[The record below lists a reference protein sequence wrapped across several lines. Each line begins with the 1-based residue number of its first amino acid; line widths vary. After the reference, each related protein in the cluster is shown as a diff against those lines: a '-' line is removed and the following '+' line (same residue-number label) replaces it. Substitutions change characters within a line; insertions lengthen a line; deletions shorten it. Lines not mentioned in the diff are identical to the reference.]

1 MKISQNSAAP
11 EFFPHLFESG
21 RIRNLRLA
29 NRLIMAPM
37 ESNLANADGTVSPEM
52 LEYYR
57 VRAAGGVGMVIV
69 EYTCV
74 DRPQGIGGSPQL
86 GIDDDRFISSHRS
99 LADAIHQSGAAA
111 CLQLFHA
118 GRQTHPKFIDGL
130 QPIAASAIPCPMYRK
145 MPRAMDQDDIL
156 HVIRKFGEAT
166 ERAAKAGY
174 DAVELHG
181 AHGYLIGNFLSAA
194 SNHREDEYGGP
205 LENRLRFAR
214 MIVREVRRC
223 AGDMPVIFRIS
234 ADEFVEHGTNIE
246 EAKDIACKI
255 TEDAST
261 QFMFQLGV
269 TSD

>member
-1 MKISQNSAAP
+1 M
-11 EFFPHLFESG
+11 
-21 RIRNLRLA
+21 
-29 NRLIMAPM
+29 
-37 ESNLANADGTVSPEM
+37 
-52 LEYYR
+52 
-57 VRAAGGVGMVIV
+57 
-69 EYTCV
+69 
-74 DRPQGIGGSPQL
+74 
-86 GIDDDRFISSHRS
+86 
-99 LADAIHQSGAAA
+99 ADAIHQSGAAA

-255 TEDAST
+255 TEDGVDAIHVSTGCHERLDRNVDPVWLPEVGASPWHARSEN
-261 QFMFQLGV
+261 
-269 TSD
+269 TSIFLS